1 MPIVPKLSAIFKK
14 IEKCD
19 PNTGIPN
26 PQHEIIN
33 YWNTEIPEI
42 KSKGGLI
49 MNNLETY
56 PDYNKFNTISD
67 FKWCVIHGGEI
78 EFVWKDKIYS
88 ITHDTNKRIGIS
100 QIYRQ
105 DTEQIYENV
114 DQLLTYTLETGEKLN
129 DIITRAEI
137 SSRTL

>member
-1 MPIVPKLSAIFKK
+1 
-14 IEKCD
+14 
-19 PNTGIPN
+19 
-26 PQHEIIN
+26 
-33 YWNTEIPEI
+33 
-42 KSKGGLI
+42 
-49 MNNLETY
+49 MNNSETY

-88 ITHDTNKRIGIS
+88 ITHDTNKQIGIS

>member
-1 MPIVPKLSAIFKK
+1 
-14 IEKCD
+14 
-19 PNTGIPN
+19 
-26 PQHEIIN
+26 
-33 YWNTEIPEI
+33 
-42 KSKGGLI
+42 
-49 MNNLETY
+49 MNNSETY

-114 DQLLTYTLETGEKLN
+114 DQLLTYTLETGKKLN

>member
-1 MPIVPKLSAIFKK
+1 
-14 IEKCD
+14 
-19 PNTGIPN
+19 
-26 PQHEIIN
+26 
-33 YWNTEIPEI
+33 
-42 KSKGGLI
+42 

-88 ITHDTNKRIGIS
+88 ITHDTNKQIGIS

>member
-1 MPIVPKLSAIFKK
+1 
-14 IEKCD
+14 
-19 PNTGIPN
+19 
-26 PQHEIIN
+26 
-33 YWNTEIPEI
+33 
-42 KSKGGLI
+42 
-49 MNNLETY
+49 MNNSETY
-56 PDYNKFNTISD
+56 PDYNKLNTISD

-88 ITHDTNKRIGIS
+88 ITHDTNKQIGIS

-105 DTEQIYENV
+105 DTEEVYENV